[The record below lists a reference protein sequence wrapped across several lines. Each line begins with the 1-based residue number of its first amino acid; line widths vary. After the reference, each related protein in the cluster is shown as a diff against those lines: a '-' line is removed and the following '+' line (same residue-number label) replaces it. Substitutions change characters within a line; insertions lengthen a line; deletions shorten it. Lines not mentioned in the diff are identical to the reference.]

1 MTVPRPDPAM
11 PLPPVTAAA
20 ESSLTRILTGLRG
33 SALALVTANLVPV
46 YGVLALNWKV
56 GPIMVFYWAENLVVG
71 FFNILKMARAQ
82 GAVNDSRTT
91 LNGKPVTMDS
101 RRALML
107 FFALHYGGFTLGHG
121 IFVFVLFN
129 PDWKNLPTELG
140 LALLFLSA
148 SHGYSYWRNYIG
160 RGEYLAVPFTR
171 LFWQPYARVIVMH
184 LVILAGGALA
194 AAMGSPLGALLVLVG
209 LKTLIDLGAHGLE
222 RRKFAAANA

>member
-1 MTVPRPDPAM
+1 MAAPRPDPAL
-11 PLPPVTAAA
+11 PHPPVTIGS
-20 ESSLTRILTGLRG
+20 ESPLAGIFLRLRG

-46 YGVLALNWKV
+46 YGVLALGWKV

-82 GAVNDSRTT
+82 GAVGDSHTT
-91 LNGKPVTMDS
+91 LNGRPVTMDS
-101 RRALML
+101 RRALIL

-129 PDWKNLPTELG
+129 PDWKRLPAELG

-160 RGEYLAVPFTR
+160 SGEYRGTPFTR

-194 AAMGSPLGALLVLVG
+194 AAMGSPLGALLLLVG

-222 RRKFAAANA
+222 RRKFATANA

>member
-1 MTVPRPDPAM
+1 M
-11 PLPPVTAAA
+11 PLPPVAAMSG
-20 ESSLTRILTGLRG
+20 SSLPGLLLRLRG
-33 SALALVTANLVPV
+33 SALALVVANLVPV
-46 YGVLALNWKV
+46 YGVLALGWQI
-56 GPIMVFYWAENLVVG
+56 GPIMIFYWAENLVVG

-82 GAVNDSRTT
+82 GAVSDSRTT

-101 RRALML
+101 RRALIL

-129 PDWKNLPTELG
+129 PDWKNMPAQLG

-160 RGEYLAVPFTR
+160 RGEYLGIPFTR

-184 LVILAGGALA
+184 LVILAGGSLA

-222 RRKFAAANA
+222 RRKFLAAANA